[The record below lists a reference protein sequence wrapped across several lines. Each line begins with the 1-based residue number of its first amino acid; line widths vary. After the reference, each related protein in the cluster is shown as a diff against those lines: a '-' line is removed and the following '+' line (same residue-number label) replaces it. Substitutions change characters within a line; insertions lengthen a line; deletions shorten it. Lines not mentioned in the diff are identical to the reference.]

1 MDNSYIIVVVG
12 IAAQEGHEQ
21 CVVALLEHGADPNHS
36 DACGRNAL
44 RVAAKSGH
52 RGVVRLIEEYNI
64 RSHKSAHTS
73 SSANSITSGST
84 AETKPSCAVLYPGT
98 SDWADQ
104 QRRSMVSLGN
114 HSSNSKSSSNLTGS
128 SHSSRHGDRQRENVQ
143 NTQVASAIINY
154 KITYVFVCSHC
165 RLRNSYSNVLVVV
178 KHGL

>member
-1 MDNSYIIVVVG
+1 MNFTG

-21 CVVALLEHGADPNHS
+21 CVIALLEHGADPNHS

-52 RGVVRLIEEYNI
+52 RGVVRLIEEYNV

-84 AETKPSCAVLYPGT
+84 AETKPSCAILYPAGT
-98 SDWADQ
+98 GEWSDQ

-128 SHSSRHGDRQRENVQ
+128 SQSSRHGDKQLESGQ
-143 NTQVASAIINY
+143 NTQVGGVS
-154 KITYVFVCSHC
+154 
-165 RLRNSYSNVLVVV
+165 
-178 KHGL
+178 

>member
-1 MDNSYIIVVVG
+1 MPTG
-12 IAAQEGHEQ
+12 IAAQEGHEM

-52 RGVVRLIEEYNI
+52 RGVVRLLEEYNI
-64 RSHKSAHTS
+64 RSHKVAHTS

-84 AETKPSCAVLYPGT
+84 AETKPSCGGGGSGGLYPGAA
-98 SDWADQ
+98 DWSDQ

-128 SHSSRHGDRQRENVQ
+128 SQSSRHGERQREPVQ
-143 NTQVASAIINY
+143 NTQIQVIIL
-154 KITYVFVCSHC
+154 I
-165 RLRNSYSNVLVVV
+165 RLWEFSY
-178 KHGL
+178 

>member
-1 MDNSYIIVVVG
+1 M
-12 IAAQEGHEQ
+12 

-52 RGVVRLIEEYNI
+52 RGVVRLLEEYNI
-64 RSHKSAHTS
+64 RSHKVAHTS

-84 AETKPSCAVLYPGT
+84 AETKPSCGSGLYPGAAG
-98 SDWADQ
+98 DWSDQ

-128 SHSSRHGDRQRENVQ
+128 SQSSRHGERQREPVPS
-143 NTQVASAIINY
+143 TPIQVGLFCFFFII
-154 KITYVFVCSHC
+154 
-165 RLRNSYSNVLVVV
+165 
-178 KHGL
+178 

>member
-1 MDNSYIIVVVG
+1 M
-12 IAAQEGHEQ
+12 
-21 CVVALLEHGADPNHS
+21 VALLEHGADPNHS
-36 DACGRNAL
+36 DSCGRNAL

-98 SDWADQ
+98 SDWAEQ

-128 SHSSRHGDRQRENVQ
+128 SQSSRHGERDNVQ
-143 NTQVASAIINY
+143 NTQVCFINVIC
-154 KITYVFVCSHC
+154 KNNFNHFI
-165 RLRNSYSNVLVVV
+165 LL
-178 KHGL
+178 

>member
-1 MDNSYIIVVVG
+1 MI
-12 IAAQEGHEQ
+12 
-21 CVVALLEHGADPNHS
+21 ALLEHGADPNHS
-36 DACGRNAL
+36 DSCGRNAL

-84 AETKPSCAVLYPGT
+84 AETKPSCAVLYPAGS
-98 SDWADQ
+98 SDWAEQ

-128 SHSSRHGDRQRENVQ
+128 SHSSRHEHDNVQ
-143 NTQVASAIINY
+143 NTQVC
-154 KITYVFVCSHC
+154 T
-165 RLRNSYSNVLVVV
+165 
-178 KHGL
+178 